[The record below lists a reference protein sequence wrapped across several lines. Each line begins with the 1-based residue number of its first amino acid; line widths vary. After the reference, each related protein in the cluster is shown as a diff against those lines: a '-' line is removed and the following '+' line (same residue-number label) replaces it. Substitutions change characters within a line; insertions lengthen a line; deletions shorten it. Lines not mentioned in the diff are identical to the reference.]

1 MRLNPMEV
9 DALRS
14 ILHGLDP
21 NGKIYLFGSR
31 TDDSRRGGDI
41 DAFLDAS
48 ITIELKTALITE
60 YRLSEDHGLFSNR
73 LWMSPTF
80 ENSHACHCFDVYL
93 QR

>member
-1 MRLNPMEV
+1 MRLNPIEV

-41 DAFLDAS
+41 DVFLDAS
-48 ITIELKTALITE
+48 TTIELKTALITE
-60 YRLSEDHGLFSNR
+60 YRLSN
-73 LWMSPTF
+73 
-80 ENSHACHCFDVYL
+80 ACNVKVDLLIKNPSQADQPIHQL
-93 QR
+93 AREGILL